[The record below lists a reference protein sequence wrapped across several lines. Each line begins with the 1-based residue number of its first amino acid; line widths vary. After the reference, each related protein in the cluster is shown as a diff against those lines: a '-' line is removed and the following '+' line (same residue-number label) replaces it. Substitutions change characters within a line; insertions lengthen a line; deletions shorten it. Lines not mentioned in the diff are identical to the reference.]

1 MLGEI
6 ISDADANLMEAIGQ
20 VNTIRFITK
29 ALENKTR
36 GTEVDDA
43 LYCMVLA
50 ADSAAALL
58 NRARGRLEDV
68 ENLPVDKSNNGEN

>member
-20 VNTIRFITK
+20 VNTIRFIIK

-36 GTEVDDA
+36 GAEVDDA

-58 NRARGRLEDV
+58 NTARGRLEDV